1 MLTTLPVLAAALLA
15 APNRPDDAFDYYTNP
30 VLAKAIEADGTKA
43 LKTLTDE
50 QITDH
55 DRVLKNV
62 TGAFVI
68 VRTNDGRLA
77 KLLVLSARRKVS
89 ADKSV
94 PVALVER
101 FVTYREGEE
110 RAVFASGQNLS
121 LFRDFRLSLD
131 LGQVVP
137 EDVGGD
143 VRCVVD
149 GDKVSLEPLG
159 KAKLYLVTKALSGVG
174 PKKGTKLV
182 VGDKFEKRYF
192 NGSYQLYDDG
202 RRSGKLVL
210 KVKEDG
216 SVTGAYYT
224 DRDGTKYEV
233 VGKVGTPSHAI
244 EFTIKLPRVEQTFK
258 GMLFTGDG
266 QVLTGTSRM
275 NEREAGFYAKRIEE

>member
-1 MLTTLPVLAAALLA
+1 MLTTLPLLTTVLLA
-15 APNRPDDAFDYYTNP
+15 TPARAEDAFDFYVNP
-30 VLAKAIEADGTKA
+30 ALTKAIEADGTKQ

-62 TGAFVI
+62 SGAFVI
-68 VRTNDGRLA
+68 VKTNDGRLA
-77 KLLVLSARRKVS
+77 KLLVLSARRKIG

-94 PVALVER
+94 PVVLIER

-110 RAVFASGQNLS
+110 RAIFASGRSLS
-121 LFRDFRLSLD
+121 LFHQFRLSLD

-137 EDVGGD
+137 EDLGGD

-149 GDKVSLEPLG
+149 GDKVSLEAVG
-159 KAKLYLVTKALSGVG
+159 KAKMYLVAKPLADIE
-174 PKKGTKLV
+174 PKKGPKLI
-182 VGDKFEKRYF
+182 VGDKFEIRYF
-192 NGSYQLYDDG
+192 NGTYQLYDDG

-216 SVTGAYYT
+216 SVTGAYYS
-224 DRDGTKYEV
+224 DRDGTRYEV
-233 VGKVGTPSHAI
+233 AGKVGTPSHAI
-244 EFTIKLPRVEQTFK
+244 EFTVKLPRVEQSFK

-275 NEREAGFYAKRIEE
+275 NDREAGFYAKRVEE